1 MAFNL
6 AQLRDELAAAPLVSP
21 YPHELAVAIICD
33 TFRLGSLR
41 PPARTAWEAFETRF
55 HHALWREQVSI
66 LAHVLIS
73 SSLREETT
81 RALKPESGAVVML
94 GRFFESVEPLSAEMV
109 RSNAFR
115 QEEFLRKWIHAVG
128 GQVEGESEKESQ
140 RRLEHL
146 DYRKALKDFERAEAA
161 RKTEA
166 QKREQM
172 LKDAAQTAADA
183 RGWRE

>member
-1 MAFNL
+1 MAFDL
-6 AQLRDELAAAPLVSP
+6 TQLRKQLAAAPLVSP
-21 YPHELAVAIICD
+21 YPHDLAVAIICD
-33 TFRLGSLR
+33 TFRLANIR
-41 PPARTAWEAFETRF
+41 PPARTAWDAFGTRF
-55 HHALWREQVSI
+55 THALWKEQVGI
-66 LAHVLIS
+66 LAHILVS
-73 SSLREETT
+73 SSLREETART
-81 RALKPESGAVVML
+81 LPKGFDAVVAL

-115 QEEFLRKWIHAVG
+115 QEEFLRKWIHAVD
-128 GQVEGESEKESQ
+128 GQVQGESKKESQ

-161 RKTEA
+161 RKAEA

-172 LKDAAQTAADA
+172 LKDAAQNAPDA

>member
-6 AQLRDELAAAPLVSP
+6 AQLREQLAAAPLASP
-21 YPHELAVAIICD
+21 YPHDLAMAIICD
-33 TFRLGSLR
+33 TIRMGNLR
-41 PPARTAWEAFETRF
+41 PPARTAWEAFGKRF
-55 HHALWREQVSI
+55 HHALWKEQVGI
-66 LAHVLIS
+66 LAHVLSS
-73 SSLREETT
+73 SSLREETARVLT
-81 RALKPESGAVVML
+81 QSFDPVVAL

-128 GQVEGESEKESQ
+128 GTVHGEADKESQ

-146 DYRKALKDFERAEAA
+146 DYRKAMKDFERAEAA
-161 RKTEA
+161 RKAEA
-166 QKREQM
+166 QKREKM
-172 LKDAAQTAADA
+172 LQDAAQSAADA